1 LLIKGLAIASR
12 GEGSSKKKMV
22 RNYKRKTEDRWTKED
37 LLEALTSIKDDKL
50 KINDAARQYSISRA
64 TLYRQFKKF
73 LQAGGKCDVN
83 QFKTCGGNAIL
94 TNVSSFYLFTCLK
107 HCT

>member
-1 LLIKGLAIASR
+1 
-12 GEGSSKKKMV
+12 MV

-37 LLEALTSIKDDKL
+37 LLEALTNIKEAKL
-50 KINDAARQYSISRA
+50 KINDAARQYRISRA

-83 QFKTCGGNAIL
+83 QFRTCGGNPIL
-94 TNVSSFYLFTCLK
+94 TKVNITYLSIRRSVGVK
-107 HCT
+107 Y